1 MQDVK
6 TAQCN
11 WLKEVGQR
19 KQRGLLILKVCL
31 SEHHNIISKLMIMS
45 KIKTHYKEN
54 NQDSENHLHQNE
66 THFKKQ
72 TKKVLELLQKGIV
85 LTSRSAMIDYNI
97 GDVHRRIGELRE
109 ENKIEGIVDEW
120 VREEGKSKYKKWYMP
135 EFVKNNGN
143 VYKQGVKAST
153 DFSKEII
160 KSTKKIKP
168 QVHNPL
174 FDNLPINQP

>member
-1 MQDVK
+1 
-6 TAQCN
+6 
-11 WLKEVGQR
+11 
-19 KQRGLLILKVCL
+19 
-31 SEHHNIISKLMIMS
+31 MS
-45 KIKTHYKEN
+45 KEIKVHHKEN
-54 NQDSENHLHQNE
+54 NPESEEHLHENKI
-66 THFKKQ
+66 HFTKQ
-72 TKKVLELLQKGIV
+72 CKKVLELLQKGIV

-120 VREEGKSKYKKWYMP
+120 VREEGKSKYKKWFMP

-143 VYKQGVKAST
+143 VYKQGTKTST

-160 KSTKKIKP
+160 RTTKKKITTI
-168 QVHNPL
+168 HNPL

>member
-1 MQDVK
+1 
-6 TAQCN
+6 
-11 WLKEVGQR
+11 
-19 KQRGLLILKVCL
+19 
-31 SEHHNIISKLMIMS
+31 MS
-45 KIKTHYKEN
+45 KIKVHHKEN
-54 NQDSENHLHQNE
+54 NSESEEHLHENKM
-66 THFKKQ
+66 HFKKQ
-72 TKKVLELLQKGIV
+72 TKNVLELLQKGIV

-143 VYKQGVKAST
+143 VYKQGTKTST

-160 KSTKKIKP
+160 KATKKIKQP
-168 QVHNPL
+168 VHNPL
-174 FDNLPINQP
+174 FDNLNFEQ